1 MFTDLKLPPRQT
13 SGDDSTDN
21 ESASQAPTRRSTDT
35 AAIAAERSKK
45 GFDAVRLSSALSEA
59 SQGREGRRSLALS
72 CSLTTAERADLHTL
86 FSLLAARCGCAL
98 LFAGPPALPA
108 DSEAAAAAE
117 KERERESQSEVIISR
132 AEFISAFATAQNS
145 ALIHRI
151 YAMLAADS
159 RRAGEEEGEGGVGFE
174 SFAAGL
180 APVVAADATRRD
192 RLRFLFDACDLDGS
206 GHVTPDELHVLLHH
220 ACGVPAECVEA
231 VVEATIRRLD
241 ADGDGLICWG
251 EFEEYY
257 ASRPDELRQLTAHLG
272 LSVNRITARLVM
284 SLDAA
289 GLAPPPGPRA
299 PGDTSRVVSV
309 LSASVRVDPLAD
321 YSLRRSAAEL
331 REGSDPI
338 AMRADQPPPFHARD
352 TDFFGGAGERP
363 SSPPRPACVLEARLQ
378 LASKGELR
386 EVDTHRTP
394 RGQQA
399 RNGREAARGPPPS
412 LTAPGEAKPRAGV
425 PARAQQAGSPSPA
438 AARGGRD
445 STRPAVAR
453 GLSTIASLLT
463 STGRRTQTDQ

>member
-206 GHVTPDELHVLLHH
+206 
-220 ACGVPAECVEA
+220 
-231 VVEATIRRLD
+231 
-241 ADGDGLICWG
+241 
-251 EFEEYY
+251 
-257 ASRPDELRQLTAHLG
+257 AH
-272 LSVNRITARLVM
+272 
-284 SLDAA
+284 
-289 GLAPPPGPRA
+289 
-299 PGDTSRVVSV
+299 
-309 LSASVRVDPLAD
+309 
-321 YSLRRSAAEL
+321 
-331 REGSDPI
+331 
-338 AMRADQPPPFHARD
+338 
-352 TDFFGGAGERP
+352 
-363 SSPPRPACVLEARLQ
+363 
-378 LASKGELR
+378 
-386 EVDTHRTP
+386 
-394 RGQQA
+394 
-399 RNGREAARGPPPS
+399 
-412 LTAPGEAKPRAGV
+412 TAPGGL
-425 PARAQQAGSPSPA
+425 
-438 AARGGRD
+438 
-445 STRPAVAR
+445 TRR
-453 GLSTIASLLT
+453 LLLT
-463 STGRRTQTDQ
+463 VSS

>member
-289 GLAPPPGPRA
+289 GSAHSRPPPRPSAGSASPPPGSRAGLAPPPGPRA

-352 TDFFGGAGERP
+352 TDFFGGATASETA
-363 SSPPRPACVLEARLQ
+363 SETASDPPLTRL
-378 LASKGELR
+378 
-386 EVDTHRTP
+386 
-394 RGQQA
+394 
-399 RNGREAARGPPPS
+399 
-412 LTAPGEAKPRAGV
+412 
-425 PARAQQAGSPSPA
+425 
-438 AARGGRD
+438 
-445 STRPAVAR
+445 
-453 GLSTIASLLT
+453 
-463 STGRRTQTDQ
+463 